1 MASYRLKLHISKSNF
16 ILLPFLAI
24 GWVLPQVAQAAEDTL
39 YHIHTV
45 QAGDNLYTLASQY
58 AGAAEKW
65 RDIQTLNGIKNPF
78 RLVPGSTLRIPLPEP
93 QLLVTFAQGEVHLVK
108 DNASQTLAIGD
119 RLAEGAVVSTGD
131 NSYLSLQFPDNS
143 MVRVLSSSL
152 VEIKKVRHQGKNWIR
167 VLELKHG
174 YVDINVTP
182 RSHSSKQ
189 QSPSFEIITPGAVA
203 AVRGTRFDWDVDANN
218 YSTSGVTEG
227 IVAISP
233 RRANAKARQ
242 IQLKAGSGLIVS
254 TSGDVG
260 KVRPL
265 LAPPD
270 LDRLVD
276 GSSPDFTRISWP
288 PAEQASAYK
297 VRITSGNIDD
307 VIVNMESQKPDIRLA
322 LPGGEYAVSV
332 RAVDADGV
340 NGYEAHR
347 PLSINTHPSP
357 PLILA
362 PAPGAILEKNHDL
375 ACTTVYGAS
384 QYHIQVAT
392 DPAFQTLVVDESELP
407 VCRLSSSSLEDGIYY
422 WRMQA
427 SKPSG
432 ESGPYSLPARFQ
444 VISAPQI
451 ASSASEH
458 SSLYWVTEN
467 GVSYSAKVSKQI
479 ESLELAEEVML
490 PEPLLN
496 IGNLSPGHY
505 FMRLYARDENGLAGI
520 KTEPRE
526 FDVSAPDTP
535 EIERT
540 WFDKSK

>member
-1 MASYRLKLHISKSNF
+1 MANYRLKLHISKSNF
-16 ILLPFLAI
+16 ILLPFLAL

-108 DNASQTLAIGD
+108 DNTSQTLAIGD

-143 MVRVLSSSL
+143 MVRVLSGSL
-152 VEIKKVRHQGKNWIR
+152 VEVKTVKNQGKNWIR
-167 VLELKHG
+167 ILELKHG

-182 RSHSSKQ
+182 RSHSSKVK
-189 QSPSFEIITPGAVA
+189 SPSFEIITPGAVA

-227 IVAISP
+227 VVSISP
-233 RRANAKARQ
+233 RHSKTRARQ

-265 LAPPD
+265 LPPPD
-270 LDRLVD
+270 LDKLED
-276 GSSPDFTRISWP
+276 NSGPDFTRISWP
-288 PAEQASAYK
+288 QAESASAYK
-297 VRITSGNIDD
+297 IRITSGDIDD
-307 VIVNMESQKPDIRLA
+307 VIANMETRTPDIGLA
-322 LPGGEYAVSV
+322 LQNGEYAVSV

-347 PLSINTHPSP
+347 PFSIQMHPSP

-362 PAPGAILEKNHDL
+362 PAPGAMLENDHDL
-375 ACTTVYGAS
+375 ACTRVYGAS
-384 QYHIQVAT
+384 QYHIQVAA
-392 DPAFQTLVVDESELP
+392 DPTFQTLVMDAPELP
-407 VCRLSSSSLEDGIYY
+407 ACRLSSSSLKEGIYY

-427 SKPSG
+427 SKPTG
-432 ESGPYSLPARFQ
+432 ETGPFSLPARFE
-444 VISAPQI
+444 VVSAPQTS
-451 ASSASEH
+451 SSASEH
-458 SSLYWVTEN
+458 PSLYWVGEK
-467 GVSYSAKVSKQI
+467 GVSYSAKVSKEI
-479 ESLELAEEVML
+479 ESLDLAEEVLL
-490 PEPLLN
+490 PEPVLSTEK
-496 IGNLSPGHY
+496 LSPGHY
-505 FMRLYARDENGLAGI
+505 FMRLYAKDGNGLVGI

-526 FDVSAPDTP
+526 FDVTAPDTH

-540 WFDKSK
+540 WFDKAK